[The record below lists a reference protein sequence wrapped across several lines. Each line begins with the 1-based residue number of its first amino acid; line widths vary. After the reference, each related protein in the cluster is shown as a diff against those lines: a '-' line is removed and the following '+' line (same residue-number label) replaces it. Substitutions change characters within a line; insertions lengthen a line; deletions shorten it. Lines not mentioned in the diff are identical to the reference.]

1 MDVLL
6 ILNKSYGCIEN
17 LIALI
22 CQLDD
27 NTVGQLTHVELC
39 DAFDGK
45 WNKVPLEGGVVSFI
59 FHNSLFSFSHYRG
72 TLSVDQLFF
81 SYFMD
86 SFLTERLGL
95 GKVKKLSGRSGGGCI
110 SQVEA
115 LQV

>member
-6 ILNKSYGCIEN
+6 KLNKSYSCIEN
-17 LIALI
+17 LISLI

-27 NTVGQLTHVELC
+27 NTVGQLTHVQFC

-45 WNKVPLEGGVVSFI
+45 WNKVPLEGGIVFFI
-59 FHNSLFSFSHYRG
+59 FQNSLFSFSHYRG

-110 SQVEA
+110 NQVKA

>member
-27 NTVGQLTHVELC
+27 NTVGQLTHVGFC

-45 WNKVPLEGGVVSFI
+45 WIKVPLEGGVAFI
-59 FHNSLFSFSHYRG
+59 FRNSSFSFLH
-72 TLSVDQLFF
+72 
-81 SYFMD
+81 
-86 SFLTERLGL
+86 
-95 GKVKKLSGRSGGGCI
+95 
-110 SQVEA
+110 
-115 LQV
+115 

>member
-6 ILNKSYGCIEN
+6 ILNKSYDCIEN

-27 NTVGQLTHVELC
+27 NTVGQLTHVGFC

-45 WNKVPLEGGVVSFI
+45 WNKVPLEGGVAFI
-59 FHNSLFSFSHYRG
+59 FHNSSFSFLHYRG